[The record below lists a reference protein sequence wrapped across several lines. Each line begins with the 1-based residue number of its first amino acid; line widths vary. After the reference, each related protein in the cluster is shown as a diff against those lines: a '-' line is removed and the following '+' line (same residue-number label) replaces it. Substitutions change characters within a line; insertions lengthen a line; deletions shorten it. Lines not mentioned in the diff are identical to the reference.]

1 MSHEPPKSA
10 IDEFKGKQ
18 GLTRL
23 INALGYSKDGL
34 AAAWKNEAAFREEVL
49 LAAVA
54 FPLAFYLGQTG
65 IERALLAGS
74 ILFILIVEILN
85 SAVEAVVDKASPE
98 KHELAKRAKDMG
110 SAAVLLQIHAD
121 RNGSKSAGS
130 VFPRMRNIKTDLRM
144 PRQVRFSVRIPFD
157 RYLFSIQPIL
167 FLHSHP
173 EQLPSALR
181 EFPFQLFFFA
191 LRLCNF
197 FQINY
202 RLLHPASPSS

>member
-1 MSHEPPKSA
+1 MSYEPAKSA

-34 AAAWKNEAAFREEVL
+34 SAAWKNEAAFREEVL
-49 LAAVA
+49 LAAVTL
-54 FPLAFYLGQTG
+54 PLAFYLGQTG

-110 SAAVLLQIHAD
+110 SAAVLL
-121 RNGSKSAGS
+121 S
-130 VFPRMRNIKTDLRM
+130 
-144 PRQVRFSVRIPFD
+144 
-157 RYLFSIQPIL
+157 
-167 FLHSHP
+167 
-173 EQLPSALR
+173 
-181 EFPFQLFFFA
+181 
-191 LRLCNF
+191 
-197 FQINY
+197 
-202 RLLHPASPSS
+202 LLNAAVIWACVLWR

>member
-110 SAAVLLQIHAD
+110 SAAV
-121 RNGSKSAGS
+121 
-130 VFPRMRNIKTDLRM
+130 
-144 PRQVRFSVRIPFD
+144 
-157 RYLFSIQPIL
+157 
-167 FLHSHP
+167 FLS
-173 EQLPSALR
+173 L
-181 EFPFQLFFFA
+181 
-191 LRLCNF
+191 
-197 FQINY
+197 INAAAVWACV
-202 RLLHPASPSS
+202 LWPTGHG